1 MQILK
6 INSCFLQLENSCESV
21 LKAIHTL
28 YHLPPLKSPT
38 QSIQDSLNYISN
50 HLELIHSDHVDEPSY
65 KVDKCEVVFRKRKM
79 EKEKQESV
87 SQNGALE
94 YDAPI
99 KTHKLESSIE
109 NKDIDGAAE
118 AARDCEGNHKKEN
131 SKMRS
136 QDF

>member
-1 MQILK
+1 M
-6 INSCFLQLENSCESV
+6 
-21 LKAIHTL
+21 
-28 YHLPPLKSPT
+28 
-38 QSIQDSLNYISN
+38 
-50 HLELIHSDHVDEPSY
+50 DEPSY

-87 SQNGALE
+87 SQNGTLE

>member
-1 MQILK
+1 M
-6 INSCFLQLENSCESV
+6 
-21 LKAIHTL
+21 
-28 YHLPPLKSPT
+28 
-38 QSIQDSLNYISN
+38 
-50 HLELIHSDHVDEPSY
+50 DEPSY

-87 SQNGALE
+87 YQNGALE

-131 SKMRS
+131 IKCGPKTFSL
-136 QDF
+136 

>member
-1 MQILK
+1 M
-6 INSCFLQLENSCESV
+6 QLENSCESV

-50 HLELIHSDHVDEPSY
+50 HLELIHSDHVDGPSY

-79 EKEKQESV
+79 EKEKHESV

-99 KTHKLESSIE
+99 KTHNPESSIE
-109 NKDIDGAAE
+109 NKDIDGVAE
-118 AARDCEGNHKKEN
+118 AARDGDGNNKNEN
-131 SKMRS
+131 IKMRS